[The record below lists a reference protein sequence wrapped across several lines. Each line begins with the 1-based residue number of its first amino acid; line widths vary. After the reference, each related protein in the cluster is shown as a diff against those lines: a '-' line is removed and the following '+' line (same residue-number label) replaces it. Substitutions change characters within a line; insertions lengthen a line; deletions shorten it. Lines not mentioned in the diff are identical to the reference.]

1 MHVTTRTLRGLLLA
15 CALVAAWSGCSGDAG
30 GPLSAGDADAD
41 ALSAGDLQPQPDAE
55 VLDLAASVPPA
66 LVPADLAF
74 EEPVRPELAP
84 GERLRRF
91 LVRFHAALRRTWLV
105 AERVGNE
112 RAKEIVGDA
121 HAEYRLALR
130 FFRAHEPREAIEHLR
145 AAAALLAEARAL
157 LREELGE
164 DAGGGERERR

>member
-15 CALVAAWSGCSGDAG
+15 CALVAAWSGCSGEAAG
-30 GPLSAGDADAD
+30 LLSAGDADAD
-41 ALSAGDLQPQPDAE
+41 APSAGDLQAEPDAE
-55 VLDLAASVPPA
+55 VLDLATSVPPA

-91 LVRFHAALRRTWLV
+91 LLRFHAALRRTWLV

-112 RAKEIVGDA
+112 AAREIVGDA

-130 FFRAHEPREAIEHLR
+130 SFRAHEPREAIEHLR

-164 DAGGGERERR
+164 DAGGGERERG